1 DRERRLVARFP
12 PEPFDGV
19 EERCLL
25 AADVGARALA
35 QLDVEGEPA
44 SHDVGTEQA
53 AVARFANGALEA
65 RGGEGIF
72 AAHVDEPPLAAG
84 SEIERLA
91 QRLVTAVR
99 LVVVEA
105 AGVDRAGSREQTQR
119 RISALGNDRARSLE
133 RWRFAGEQR
142 AGDLRSHRSDGALHG
157 SRSRDGEKCGGRAL
171 AKTET

>member
-1 DRERRLVARFP
+1 MWSHRLAGDGFP
-12 PEPFDGV
+12 
-19 EERCLL
+19 
-25 AADVGARALA
+25 
-35 QLDVEGEPA
+35 
-44 SHDVGTEQA
+44 
-53 AVARFANGALEA
+53 
-65 RGGEGIF
+65 F
-72 AAHVDEPPLAAG
+72 AAGRKGRSAAAG
-84 SEIERLA
+84 ELRVEHFAEHAVRSEIERLA

-171 AKTET
+171 AKTETRRA